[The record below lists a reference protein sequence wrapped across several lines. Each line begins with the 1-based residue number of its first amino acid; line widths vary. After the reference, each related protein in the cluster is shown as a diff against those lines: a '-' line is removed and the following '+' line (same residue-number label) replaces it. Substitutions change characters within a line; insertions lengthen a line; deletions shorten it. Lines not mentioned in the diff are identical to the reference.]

1 MNLLSAIG
9 STPLVELNNL
19 NGNSKVR
26 IFGKLEGGN
35 PGGSI
40 KDRPAYYMLK
50 KAEESGELFQKNF
63 LLFPFF
69 SKKMMRK
76 MQK

>member
-26 IFGKLEGGN
+26 IFGKLEGSN

-40 KDRPAYYMLK
+40 KDRPAYELTRLLATKEGIFVGMS
-50 KAEESGELFQKNF
+50 SGAAIVG
-63 LLFPFF
+63 PCA
-69 SKKMMRK
+69 
-76 MQK
+76 

>member
-26 IFGKLEGGN
+26 IFGKLEG
-35 PGGSI
+35 
-40 KDRPAYYMLK
+40 
-50 KAEESGELFQKNF
+50 QKNIF
-63 LLFPFF
+63 DWGN
-69 SKKMMRK
+69 KINC
-76 MQK
+76 QH